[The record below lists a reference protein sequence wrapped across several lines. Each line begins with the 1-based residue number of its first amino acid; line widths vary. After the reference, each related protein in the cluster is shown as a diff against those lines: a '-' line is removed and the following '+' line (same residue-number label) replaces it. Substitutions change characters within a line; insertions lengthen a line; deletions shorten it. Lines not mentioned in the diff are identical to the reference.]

1 MKLRKHIVIGVL
13 LLLTWTPVVMP
24 GEGTSWRKPRQQILD
39 VLHAEDLPTA
49 RLSPTGEVLALMK
62 VLRYPPLADLAQPTL
77 RLAGVRINPRTN
89 GRHAQYTY
97 MGVTLLRVAD
107 GREAKLS
114 LPTESRVIDWLWSAD
129 GKRFAFLNQ
138 ASDSIE
144 LWVGQT
150 ASGQI
155 SRIKGLRVNP
165 VLRSEVAWMPDQRTL
180 LVKRIPT
187 GRGAPPEKPSAP
199 PGPKIQNSSGGS
211 ATSTYEAR
219 DLLTSL
225 YDETLFEH
233 YALSQLV
240 LVDAESGQITPLGK
254 PGILANVQPSPGGRL
269 ILVER
274 LHKPWSY
281 QYAWYRFPRDVEIWD
296 VEGKRV
302 HVAARLPL
310 ADQVPIHG
318 EPEGPREHKWRST
331 EPATLVWFE
340 ALDGGDPGR
349 KVTHRD
355 RLMMQKAP
363 FQEEAHEIYRAPHR
377 ISGLWWGERDGLLM
391 VRERERERRWKH
403 VWVLNADNPSSA
415 PLHLIDQ
422 STNDR
427 YNDPG
432 YPVQRQLPTGAWVV
446 VQDGSDV
453 FLSGQ
458 GASPQGDR
466 PFLDRLSLATLK
478 SERLFRCDDTVHE
491 YFTRWL
497 NLGEKTFLTH
507 RQSPTETPNYFIRS
521 LKGKLEDAE
530 AGEAEWESDLR
541 PLTSFRDPT
550 PQLRGITQKIV
561 TYERADGTPLSFTL
575 FLPPG
580 YQEGRRLPTVFNAY
594 PREYSDPE
602 TAGQVKGSEKQFL
615 RLMGTTSLFFL
626 LDGYAVLQ
634 NVTMPVIGHP
644 DTAYD
649 TFIEQLVASAEA
661 AIDKAV
667 EMGVTDRERVGI
679 MGHSHG
685 GLMTAT
691 LLPHSDIFRAGI
703 ARSGAYNHTMRPF
716 GFQNE
721 RRTLWQAMDTYIR
734 LSPVMHAN
742 KINEPL
748 LLIHGQADQNPG
760 TVPLQSEKLYEAVRG
775 TGGTV
780 RLLMLPHEQHGY
792 RSREAVEQVL
802 AEQLDWFERHVK
814 NAPPRQQ

>member
-13 LLLTWTPVVMP
+13 LLLAWTPAVMP
-24 GEGTSWRKPRQQILD
+24 DEGTSWRKPRQQILD
-39 VLHAEDLPTA
+39 VLHAEDLP
-49 RLSPTGEVLALMK
+49 RSLLSPTGEVLALIK
-62 VLRYPPLADLAQPTL
+62 VLRYPPLADLAQPML

-97 MGVTLLRVAD
+97 MEVTLLRVAD
-107 GREAKLS
+107 GQEVKLS
-114 LPTESRVIDWLWSAD
+114 LPTKSRVIDWLWSAD
-129 GKRFAFLNQ
+129 GKRFAFLNE

-144 LWVGQT
+144 LWVGET

-155 SRIKGLRVNP
+155 SRIKDLRVNP
-165 VLRSEVAWMPDQRTL
+165 VLSSAVTWMPDQRTL
-180 LVKRIPT
+180 LVKRIPP
-187 GRGAPPEKPSAP
+187 GRGAQPEKPPAP
-199 PGPKIQNSSGGS
+199 PGPKVQESSGAP

-219 DLLTSL
+219 DLLTGP
-225 YDETLFEH
+225 YDRALFEH

-240 LVDAESGQITPLGK
+240 LVNAESGQLTSLGE

-281 QYAWYRFPRDVEIWD
+281 LYAWYRFPRDVEIWD
-296 VEGKRV
+296 VDGKRV
-302 HVAARLPL
+302 HIAARLPL

-318 EPEGPREHKWRST
+318 VPEGPRAHEWRST

-349 KVTHRD
+349 EATYRD

-363 FQEEAHEIYRAPHR
+363 FQEEPRKIYRAPHR
-377 ISGLWWGERDGLLM
+377 IRNLWWGERDGLLM
-391 VRERERERRWKH
+391 VYEWERERRWKH
-403 VWVLNADNPSSA
+403 VWALNADDPSSA

-422 STNDR
+422 SVNDR

-446 VQDGSDV
+446 VQDGDAL

-466 PFLDRLSLATLK
+466 PFLDRLSLSTLE
-478 SERLFRCDDTVHE
+478 SERLFRCDKTVHE
-491 YFTRWL
+491 YFAGWL
-497 NLGEKTFLTH
+497 DLGEKTFLT
-507 RQSPTETPNYFIRS
+507 RRESPTEVPNNFIRT
-521 LKGKLEDAE
+521 LKGKLKEPE
-530 AGEAEWESDLR
+530 AGEAEWETDLR
-541 PLTSFRDPT
+541 HLTSFRDPT

-561 TYERADGTPLSFTL
+561 TYERADGTPLSLTL

-580 YQEGRRLPTVFNAY
+580 YQEGRRLPTVINAY
-594 PREYSDPE
+594 PLEYSDPE
-602 TAGQVKGSEKQFL
+602 TAGQVSGSEKRFL

-634 NVTMPVIGHP
+634 NVAMPVIGDP

-649 TFIEQLVASAEA
+649 TFIEQLVASAKA

-667 EMGVTDRERVGI
+667 ELGVTDGERVGI

-691 LLPHSDIFRAGI
+691 LLAHSDLFRSGI

-716 GFQNE
+716 GFQSE

-748 LLIHGQADQNPG
+748 LLIHGEVDQNPG

-780 RLLMLPHEQHGY
+780 RLLILPHEQHGY

-802 AEQLDWFERHVK
+802 AEQLDWFERYVK
-814 NAPPRQQ
+814 NAPPRQR